1 MSDCTISNPV
11 LTIEWAIS
19 SIDVEKLGL
28 FFGSSLL
35 LWGVG
40 IGIGLMLA
48 QIRKFRV

>member
-11 LTIEWAIS
+11 LTIDWALS
-19 SIDVEKLGL
+19 SIDVEKVGL

-35 LWGVG
+35 MWSLG